1 MAGGAAPLSEWPVAQ
16 GLKTAFGAIG
26 AKWRPELK
34 SRVQTIRAG
43 KQMAKD
49 FGVWAVN
56 GGVSVCLS
64 GRLPAGARISRTEEP
79 FNTIGCRE
87 VRRRPRRGSPCAP
100 FTGTITW
107 ESSKHGN
114 DGRQGRPAGD
124 GTTATKAKGFLIGY
138 QILVAMLVIALIPL
152 AGLYY
157 ISISK
162 ARADWSANILHNL
175 TITTSGLAR
184 SVEEWT
190 TMNFLLLQQV
200 SATPAM
206 KSMEASQQNPVL
218 ATISRTYP
226 WIYLAHTIQL
236 DGNNAGRS
244 DGKATTFYGDRDY
257 VKKVVSGE
265 PVAQEVVIGKT
276 SKKPALILAVPIM
289 GDASRTLGVAST
301 AMSLEDL
308 SKTVTSTRIGT
319 SGYVILV
326 DERNRLIAHGK
337 GEISSELQDFSSHPG
352 LRKQNEMIIHKDE
365 GKQVIAY
372 SKKTRQGW
380 TLLVQQDYDEA
391 YAAADK
397 ARMNALDLT
406 RRHPAVRRRC
416 SLLPGGAAGHADS
429 AAHGCRRRDQ
439 LWQT

>member
-1 MAGGAAPLSEWPVAQ
+1 MAMTEGKTAPAGGGE
-16 GLKTAFGAIG
+16 
-26 AKWRPELK
+26 
-34 SRVQTIRAG
+34 
-43 KQMAKD
+43 
-49 FGVWAVN
+49 
-56 GGVSVCLS
+56 
-64 GRLPAGARISRTEEP
+64 
-79 FNTIGCRE
+79 
-87 VRRRPRRGSPCAP
+87 
-100 FTGTITW
+100 
-107 ESSKHGN
+107 
-114 DGRQGRPAGD
+114 
-124 GTTATKAKGFLIGY
+124 GTTATKARGFLIGY

-218 ATISRTYP
+218 ATISKTYP

-276 SKKPALILAVPIM
+276 SKKPALILAVPIV

-308 SKTVTSTRIGT
+308 SKTVTSTKIGT

-397 ARMNALDLT
+397 ARTNALVLLVVTLLFVAAAAYFLAGRLATPIRRLT
-406 RRHPAVRRRC
+406 VVADEISCGKLDAKIGETGRQDEIGALARSIERMGV
-416 SLLPGGAAGHADS
+416 SLQMAFDRL
-429 AAHGCRRRDQ
+429 RKR
-439 LWQT
+439 